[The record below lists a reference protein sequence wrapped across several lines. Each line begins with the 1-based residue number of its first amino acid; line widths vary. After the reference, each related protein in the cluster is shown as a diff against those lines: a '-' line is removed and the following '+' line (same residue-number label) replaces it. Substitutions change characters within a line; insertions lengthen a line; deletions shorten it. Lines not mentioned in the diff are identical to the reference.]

1 MTTYADRERRR
12 PRRGSTRLTGSDR
25 SGTGECITGH
35 PALFATPPAYELGRI
50 PEGGGYPEGFIELA
64 FRLMEVSAAAEVL
77 HVCAGSVKA
86 ARTIDIR
93 AAAQPSIV
101 ADVRWLPIRRES
113 IRWALA
119 DPPYGMDY
127 AESLW
132 GLGVKYPTPMVLLE
146 ECAEVL
152 VDGGVVGYLDQ
163 LVPPLPPA
171 LELVSVTGLYC
182 GTGTRMR
189 ALTIARRRSRAQLL
203 GP

>member
-1 MTTYADRERRR
+1 MTTYKERERRR
-12 PRRGSTRLTGSDR
+12 PRRNSTRLTGSDR
-25 SGTGECITGH
+25 SGAGECISGH
-35 PALFATPPAYELGRI
+35 PALFADTPAYELGRL

-64 FRLMEVSAAAEVL
+64 VRAMGCSAAGEIL
-77 HVCAGSVKA
+77 HLCSGSVRA

-93 AAAQPSIV
+93 EAMRPTIC
-101 ADVRWLPIRRES
+101 ADVRWLPIRPAS

-127 AESLW
+127 AEAIW
-132 GLGVKYPTPMVLLE
+132 GLGVKYPTPTVLLE

-163 LVPPLPPA
+163 LVPPLPA
-171 LELVSVTGLYC
+171 TLELVSVTGLYC

-189 ALTIARRRSRAQLL
+189 ALTVARRRSRAQLL
-203 GP
+203 G